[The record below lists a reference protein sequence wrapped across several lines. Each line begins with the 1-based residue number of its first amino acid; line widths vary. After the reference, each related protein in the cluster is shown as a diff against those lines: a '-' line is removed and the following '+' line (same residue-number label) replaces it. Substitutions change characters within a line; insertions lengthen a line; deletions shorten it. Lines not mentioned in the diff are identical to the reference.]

1 MNSRGFCMDEKTIAR
16 IPAMPLG
23 LMFGAIQAV
32 LSLISG
38 IIVALTWTSIFS
50 FITQMPNYTGPSLA
64 FFGILF
70 GVGAIVAF
78 PIFGFV
84 TGLIEGLLVAV
95 VYNYLAPRIG
105 GIRLQFREENRPPTV
120 Q

>member
-1 MNSRGFCMDEKTIAR
+1 MDEKTIMR
-16 IPAMPLG
+16 IPALPLG

-32 LSLISG
+32 ISLISG

-50 FITQMPNYTGPSLA
+50 FVSQMPNYTGPPLT

-70 GVGAIVAF
+70 GIGAIVIF

-84 TGLIEGLLVAV
+84 AGLVEGLLVAV
-95 VYNYLAPRIG
+95 VYNSLAPRMG
-105 GIRLQFREENRPPTV
+105 GIRLQFKEESRPTTV
-120 Q
+120 P